1 VSVSRPPRLLCVLAL
16 AALPL
21 SACTEVEEES
31 SAGYEPAKIT
41 AVKGSDDVKR
51 VTLTEEGAE
60 RVGLET
66 APVRV
71 QAHAK
76 IVPYAAVLY
85 DAEGKTYVYTSPKPL
100 TYLREEVQVD
110 HIAGD
115 RVFFSRGP
123 VVGTEVVTVGAA
135 EVHGAELEISE

>member
-1 VSVSRPPRLLCVLAL
+1 MSRPPRLLCVLVL

-21 SACTEVEEES
+21 SACAEVEEES
-31 SAGYEPAKIT
+31 SAGYEPAKVA

-51 VTLTEEGAE
+51 VTLTKEGAE
-60 RVGLET
+60 RVGLKT
-66 APVRV
+66 APVLV
-71 QAHAK
+71 GAQAK
-76 IVPYAAVLY
+76 VVPYAAVLY

-115 RVFFSRGP
+115 RVFLSRGP

>member
-1 VSVSRPPRLLCVLAL
+1 VSRPPRLLCVLVL

-21 SACTEVEEES
+21 SACAEVEEES
-31 SAGYEPAKIT
+31 SAGYEPAKVA

-51 VTLTEEGAE
+51 VTLTKEGAE
-60 RVGLET
+60 RVGLKT

-71 QAHAK
+71 GAQAK
-76 IVPYAAVLY
+76 VVPYAAVLY

-115 RVFFSRGP
+115 RVFLSRGP
-123 VVGTEVVTVGAA
+123 AVGTEVVTVGAA